1 MLFNGGEDGDAVPLD
16 KLENSQYYALLAIN
30 AAYNLETEKLIEGY
44 NTTVKNQLELKLR
57 GGRKA
62 DRSKTVYH
70 SKNTVRKRKSSTRK
84 SASIELPNSDTILRI
99 LRMRSGRQVRD
110 FLHSE
115 FEKRNN
121 PTAYINNTA
130 AAAGSG
136 TATSA
141 PDGHEIP
148 AVSTIPTN
156 DLTPTT
162 EHATMPLR

>member
-1 MLFNGGEDGDAVPLD
+1 M
-16 KLENSQYYALLAIN
+16 ENSQYYALLAIN

-62 DRSKTVYH
+62 DRSKSVYH
-70 SKNTVRKRKSSTRK
+70 SKNTVRKRKSSARK

-110 FLHSE
+110 FLHNE

-121 PTAYINNTA
+121 PTAYINNA
-130 AAAGSG
+130 SAEDAGSEG
-136 TATSA
+136 
-141 PDGHEIP
+141 PEIP
-148 AVSTIPTN
+148 AVPAIPTN
-156 DLTPTT
+156 DLTPIT

>member
-1 MLFNGGEDGDAVPLD
+1 MLFNGGEDGDGVPLD

-70 SKNTVRKRKSSTRK
+70 SKNTVRKRKSSARK
-84 SASIELPNSDTILRI
+84 SVSIELPNSDTILRI
-99 LRMRSGRQVRD
+99 LRMRTGKQVRD
-110 FLHSE
+110 FLHAE

-121 PTAYINNTA
+121 PPVNLNI
-130 AAAGSG
+130 
-136 TATSA
+136 
-141 PDGHEIP
+141 DGEGNDNEIP
-148 AVSTIPTN
+148 PLPTIPTN
-156 DLTPTT
+156 DLTPVI
-162 EHATMPLR
+162 EHTMPLR

>member
-1 MLFNGGEDGDAVPLD
+1 MD

-44 NTTVKNQLELKLR
+44 NTTLKNQLELKLR

-70 SKNTVRKRKSSTRK
+70 SKNTVRKRKSNGSRK
-84 SASIELPNSDTILRI
+84 SVSIELPNSDTILRI
-99 LRMRSGRQVRD
+99 LRMRTGRQVRD

-121 PTAYINNTA
+121 PPVNNNIAEGDKET
-130 AAAGSG
+130 
-136 TATSA
+136 
-141 PDGHEIP
+141 DIP
-148 AVSTIPTN
+148 PLPTIPTN
-156 DLTPTT
+156 DLTPTI
-162 EHATMPLR
+162 EHTMPLR

>member
-1 MLFNGGEDGDAVPLD
+1 MD

-30 AAYNLETEKLIEGY
+30 AAYNLETEQLIEGY

-62 DRSKTVYH
+62 DRSKSVYH
-70 SKNTVRKRKSSTRK
+70 SKNTVRKRKSSARK

-110 FLHSE
+110 FLHNE

-121 PTAYINNTA
+121 PTAYINNTSA
-130 AAAGSG
+130 TGADAAGSE
-136 TATSA
+136 
-141 PDGHEIP
+141 GHEIP
-148 AVSTIPTN
+148 AVPTIPTN